1 MPVCGVRGAV
11 QASSNSTEAIRT
23 ATQDLLRTMVTAN
36 DLVEEQIIS
45 IFFTTT
51 VELTAAYPAAAAR
64 DLGWTD
70 VPLLGA
76 QEMDVPNQ
84 LPRVIRV
91 LMHIESGRTRP
102 QIRHVY
108 LGDTIALRPDLSE

>member
-1 MPVCGVRGAV
+1 MPVRGVRGAV
-11 QASSNSTEAIRT
+11 QALSNSPEAISA
-23 ATQDLLRTMVTAN
+23 ATQELLRAMMTAN
-36 DLVEEQIIS
+36 DLDEEQIIS

-51 VELTAAYPAAAAR
+51 TDLTADYPAAAAR
-64 DLGWTD
+64 ELGWTD

-84 LPRVIRV
+84 LSRVIRV
-91 LMHIESGRTRP
+91 LMHVETERTRP

-108 LGDTIALRPDLSE
+108 LGETAALRPDLSE